1 MRVRNS
7 FESSPLTPYQF
18 QLNVIQSFLHCM
30 SRECRRSQ
38 KSLPALCHPLH
49 SLCAYVHIFPTT
61 HSTYLL
67 CGVFRWLELVS
78 CLVTQ
83 QSSTKTQEYK
93 EANLLPKQL
102 LPWLWLDSLGTSSR
116 TSPSSHG
123 DLSLWGG
130 HSCRHP
136 GRQQDRAHQGRS
148 LLSGHHTQNL
158 RVRLYGQS
166 KSY

>member
-7 FESSPLTPYQF
+7 FESSSLTPYQF

-38 KSLPALCHPLH
+38 EPPCSLSPPPL
-49 SLCAYVHIFPTT
+49 SLCLCAHFPTT
-61 HSTYLL
+61 HCTYLL

-158 RVRLYGQS
+158 RVRSYG
-166 KSY
+166 